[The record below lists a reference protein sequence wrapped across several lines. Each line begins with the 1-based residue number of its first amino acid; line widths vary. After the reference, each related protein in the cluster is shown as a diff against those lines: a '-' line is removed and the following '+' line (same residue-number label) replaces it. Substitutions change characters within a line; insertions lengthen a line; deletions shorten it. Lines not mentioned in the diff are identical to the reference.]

1 MNEAAL
7 LQRRLTLVRHGQAE
21 WKDDGSSDFDRVLH
35 RRGTSEATGMAR
47 RCREQGWI
55 PDLILVSS
63 ALRTQQTAQC
73 FMRELDLQARKLQLV
88 ESMYLA
94 SHRDLLHAARAAGP
108 RIAHL
113 MLVGHNPGLTE
124 FAQFLAPSAGLG
136 IFETGALCTM
146 TLNLADWTGLD
157 AGQAREVHYEVP
169 RRMFD
174 FLN

>member
-1 MNEAAL
+1 MSEAAI

-55 PDLILVSS
+55 PDLILASS

-73 FMRELDLQARKLQLV
+73 FMRELDLPTRRLQLL

-94 SHRDLLHAARAAGP
+94 SHADLLTAARGAGP

-124 FAQFLAPSAGLG
+124 FAQFLAPAAGLG
-136 IFETGALCTM
+136 IFETGALCT
-146 TLNLADWTGLD
+146 LSVAIADWTALAAGL
-157 AGQAREVHYEVP
+157 ATHVHYEAP
-169 RRMFD
+169 RRLFD

>member
-1 MNEAAL
+1 VSEAAI

-35 RRGTSEATGMAR
+35 RRGNAEATGMAR
-47 RCREQGWI
+47 RCREQGWL
-55 PDLILVSS
+55 PDLIHASS

-73 FMRELDLQARKLQLV
+73 FMRELDLPARRLQLS

-94 SHRDLLHAARAAGP
+94 GHRELLAVARAAGP

-136 IFETGALCTM
+136 IFDTGALCTM
-146 TLNLADWTGLD
+146 VVDLSDWAGLD
-157 AGQAREVHYEVP
+157 AGQAREVHYEAP
-169 RRMFD
+169 RRLFD

>member
-1 MNEAAL
+1 MNEPAF

-35 RRGTSEATGMAR
+35 RRGLSEATGMAR

-55 PDLILVSS
+55 PDLILASS
-63 ALRTQQTAQC
+63 AQRTQQTAQC
-73 FMRELDLQARKLQLV
+73 FMRELDLPGRRLQV
-88 ESMYLA
+88 AESMYLA
-94 SHRDLLHAARAAGP
+94 GQSDLLNVTRGTGP

-136 IFETGALCTM
+136 IFDTGALCT
-146 TLNLADWTGLD
+146 LRLDLSDWRELD
-157 AGQAREVHYEVP
+157 AGLARDVQYEAP
-169 RRMFD
+169 RRLFD